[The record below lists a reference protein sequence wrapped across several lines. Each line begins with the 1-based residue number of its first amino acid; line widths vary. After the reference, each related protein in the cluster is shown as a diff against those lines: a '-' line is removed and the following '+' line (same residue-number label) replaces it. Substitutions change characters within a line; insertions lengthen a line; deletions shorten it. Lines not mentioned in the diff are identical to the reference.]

1 MTCEQDWPK
10 RPTSHAPGW
19 RRAALLLTLS
29 VAGPMAMAQNPTIT
43 SISPSTVAA
52 GSAAFTLQV
61 TGTNYNAASTVSV
74 GGTVLTPFSETAALL
89 QVTVPA
95 NLVAAPAQLAV
106 VVINSG
112 PAPLQSNTVTLTVA
126 KPGAAPV
133 LTSATP
139 GLDVRGASQV
149 QMTLVGSNYLFNY
162 YQLTYSATRRNP

>member
-1 MTCEQDWPK
+1 
-10 RPTSHAPGW
+10 
-19 RRAALLLTLS
+19 
-29 VAGPMAMAQNPTIT
+29 
-43 SISPSTVAA
+43 
-52 GSAAFTLQV
+52 
-61 TGTNYNAASTVSV
+61 VSV

-149 QMTLVGSNYLFNY
+149 QMTLVGSNF
-162 YQLTYSATRRNP
+162 RRVRR